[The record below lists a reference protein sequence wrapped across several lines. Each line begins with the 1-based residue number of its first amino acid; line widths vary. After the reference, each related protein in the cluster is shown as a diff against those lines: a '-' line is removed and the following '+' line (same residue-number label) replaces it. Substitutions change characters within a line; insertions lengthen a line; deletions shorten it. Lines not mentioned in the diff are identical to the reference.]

1 MVSVMG
7 DLRQQAS
14 AAYTM
19 GNLGLWSQLR
29 NRPDLDEYADEEDYN
44 SPADGAAVERSS
56 RCVGLQCRL
65 VRWTLAAGVVLAYVN
80 HWPGGH

>member
-1 MVSVMG
+1 MG
-7 DLRQQAS
+7 DLRQQSS

-29 NRPDLDEYADEEDYN
+29 NRPDIDDYADDEDYAEP
-44 SPADGAAVERSS
+44 PAAGAAVGHSRWAWLRS
-56 RCVGLQCRL
+56 RL
-65 VRWTLAAGVVLAYVN
+65 GRWTLAAGVVLAYVN